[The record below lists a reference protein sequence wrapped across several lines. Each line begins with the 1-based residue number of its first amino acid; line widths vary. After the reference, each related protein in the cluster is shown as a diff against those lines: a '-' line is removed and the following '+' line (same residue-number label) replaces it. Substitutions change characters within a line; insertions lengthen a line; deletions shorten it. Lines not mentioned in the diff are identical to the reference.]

1 MRSILKVYGY
11 YIALTLVLFISSGAF
26 YTIGAAKH
34 PHISE
39 CPRAFKEQHMGKIGW
54 EGFHPVYVYVYSK
67 PLTKPVIPSGP
78 RAWYSQA
85 NQDKMIL
92 ELMSAT
98 VKQKTSSTSVFNKK
112 NFFVDLAAFEPHS
125 LSNTY
130 LLEKNGWEG
139 LCIEPNPANW
149 YGLATYRNCTIVGAL
164 VGGTEEDE
172 GKVVDVKFGGDGAVA
187 GIVDNNFDNKNRADA
202 KRNIVSIGTIFKE
215 AKVPNIIDYLSL
227 DVEGAET
234 FVMQKFPWDKYK
246 IRYMTIERPKNDL
259 VTLLNEKGYLKLEKI
274 ASWGETLWVYESLV
288 WSIDE
293 ARTIVR
299 RLKVNN

>member
-1 MRSILKVYGY
+1 
-11 YIALTLVLFISSGAF
+11 
-26 YTIGAAKH
+26 
-34 PHISE
+34 
-39 CPRAFKEQHMGKIGW
+39 
-54 EGFHPVYVYVYSK
+54 
-67 PLTKPVIPSGP
+67 
-78 RAWYSQA
+78 
-85 NQDKMIL
+85 
-92 ELMSAT
+92 MSAT

>member
-1 MRSILKVYGY
+1 MRSILKYYGY
-11 YIALTLVLFISSGAF
+11 YLAFIVGIFTSCGVF
-26 YTIGAAKH
+26 YTLGAAKH
-34 PHISE
+34 RHIQE
-39 CPRAFKEQHMGKIGW
+39 CPVAFNEQHMAKTGW
-54 EGFHPVYVYVYSK
+54 KGFHPIYVYVYSK

-92 ELMSAT
+92 ELMNAT
-98 VKQKTSSTSVFNKK
+98 EEQKTSSTSVSNKK

-130 LLEKNGWEG
+130 RLEKKGWEG

-149 YGLATYRNCTIVGAL
+149 YELATYRKCTIVGAL

-172 GKVVDVKFGGDGAVA
+172 GKVLDVKFGGDGAVA
-187 GIVDNNFDNKNRADA
+187 GIVDNNFDNKDRADA
-202 KRNIVSIGTIFKE
+202 KRNIVSIGTIFKA

-234 FVMQKFPWDKYK
+234 FVMAKFPWDKYK
-246 IRYMTIERPKNDL
+246 IRFMTIERPKDDL
-259 VTLLNEKGYLKLEKI
+259 ITLLNEKGYQKLESI
-274 ASWGETLWVYESLV
+274 ASWGETIWAHESLL

-293 ARTIVR
+293 ARKIVN
-299 RLKVNN
+299 RLKIHN